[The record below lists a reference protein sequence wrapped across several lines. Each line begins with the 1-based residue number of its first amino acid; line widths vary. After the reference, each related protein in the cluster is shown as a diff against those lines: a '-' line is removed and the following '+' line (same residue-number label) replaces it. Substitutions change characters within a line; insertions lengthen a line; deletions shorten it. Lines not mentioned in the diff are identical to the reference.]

1 MFLGDHLEDLT
12 IIILSRGREQILSKS
27 LNFWNSNGIRTV
39 VIHNSDI
46 YTDEKNVVEGSV
58 YLTSTASYSVR
69 AGLAATYIT
78 TNFAIICNDD
88 ELYIPTA
95 LNEMILK
102 LIENTEI
109 TSVGAQSIAVSKY
122 GEMTTGTL
130 CYADMWQYKN
140 LHETSIDRL
149 EHHLDFSKNY
159 IGAMFRMLRAE
170 TMRDLLNSFK
180 FCDEIATPYINESTG
195 EILLTIYGK
204 SLYLNEIY
212 WIRNWQEPE
221 VQHKNWDRKLYF
233 HLWWE
238 GVEFTEQREKWITIL
253 VKFSSGLIELKD
265 INQILEK
272 NYNLRKVKEL
282 HEQAKRKKR
291 PKMLSTDLKYL
302 LKKFFLPKKLPVSL
316 EIELA
321 RAKSLGIRVDE
332 KEINK
337 IIKILI

>member
-1 MFLGDHLEDLT
+1 
-12 IIILSRGREQILSKS
+12 
-27 LNFWNSNGIRTV
+27 
-39 VIHNSDI
+39 
-46 YTDEKNVVEGSV
+46 
-58 YLTSTASYSVR
+58 
-69 AGLAATYIT
+69 
-78 TNFAIICNDD
+78 
-88 ELYIPTA
+88 
-95 LNEMILK
+95 
-102 LIENTEI
+102 
-109 TSVGAQSIAVSKY
+109 
-122 GEMTTGTL
+122 
-130 CYADMWQYKN
+130 
-140 LHETSIDRL
+140 
-149 EHHLDFSKNY
+149 
-159 IGAMFRMLRAE
+159 MLRAE